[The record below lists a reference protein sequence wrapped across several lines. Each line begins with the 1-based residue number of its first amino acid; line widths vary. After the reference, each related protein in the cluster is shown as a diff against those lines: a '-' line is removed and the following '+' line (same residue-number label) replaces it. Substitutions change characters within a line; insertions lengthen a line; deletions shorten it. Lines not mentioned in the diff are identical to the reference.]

1 MRDRFYRFTEEQ
13 VEDHRPE
20 IENRIRN
27 LFWTI
32 SGDYTLDVKPDVEA
46 FARSR
51 EIALY
56 DALKQGAFARYFNME
71 ELGLY
76 LMKKTYLSAQEK
88 PLLELAW
95 LCVDAAVYPLITGE
109 RPGTEEIRRK
119 AFADTVK
126 QEGARLNRTFFG
138 QVKL

>member
-1 MRDRFYRFTEEQ
+1 M
-13 VEDHRPE
+13 E

-56 DALKQGAFARYFNME
+56 DALKQGAFARYFDAE
-71 ELGLY
+71 ELGLGSLDASVAEY
-76 LMKKTYLSAQEK
+76 FNALMLHPISKQFISA
-88 PLLELAW
+88 LAD
-95 LCVDAAVYPLITGE
+95 VRMHPMSH
-109 RPGTEEIRRK
+109 RRYMWK
-119 AFADTVK
+119 FSY
-126 QEGARLNRTFFG
+126 
-138 QVKL
+138 

>member
-13 VEDHRPE
+13 VEDYRSE

-46 FARSR
+46 FARSK

-56 DALKQGAFARYFNME
+56 DALKQGAFARYFDAE

-76 LMKKTYLSAQEK
+76 
-88 PLLELAW
+88 
-95 LCVDAAVYPLITGE
+95 IT
-109 RPGTEEIRRK
+109 
-119 AFADTVK
+119 
-126 QEGARLNRTFFG
+126 
-138 QVKL
+138 